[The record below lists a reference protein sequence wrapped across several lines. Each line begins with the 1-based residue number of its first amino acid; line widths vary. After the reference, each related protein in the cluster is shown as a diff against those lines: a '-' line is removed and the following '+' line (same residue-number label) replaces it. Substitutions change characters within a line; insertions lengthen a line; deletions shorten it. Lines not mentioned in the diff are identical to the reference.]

1 MYLYLKTCIMIIY
14 IHFLLQINSSFIMNI
29 TNKVG
34 DNQQQMTI
42 AGLDFETM
50 QDNFSNNRLHIVC
63 HANVFHLYK
72 KKADVFLKE
81 ERPRL
86 ASVLGTRES
95 SYTGRYTCMC
105 AYSFIDIF
113 LLSYI
118 RI

>member
-1 MYLYLKTCIMIIY
+1 
-14 IHFLLQINSSFIMNI
+14 MNI

-50 QDNFSNNRLHIVC
+50 QDNFSNSRLHIVC
-63 HANVFHLYK
+63 HANVFHLYQ

-95 SYTGRYTCMC
+95 SYTGRYMYVCVFFHIILYTNTSKLKKI
-105 AYSFIDIF
+105 YK
-113 LLSYI
+113 
-118 RI
+118 